1 MNLQRLATIED
12 ISELCNL
19 LKILFEQEEEFCFE
33 QDKQENAL
41 KTLLGSP
48 GLGRILVIEISNKI
62 VGMVTI
68 LYTFSTA
75 LNGKVGII
83 EDMIIHPQYQD
94 QGLGSALI
102 DYALK
107 FAKSQ
112 GLKRITLLSDSTNIK
127 AHRFYKKNNFSC
139 SKMVPFRKIL

>member
-1 MNLQRLATIED
+1 LNLQRLATIED

>member
-1 MNLQRLATIED
+1 MNLLRLAAFED
-12 ISELCNL
+12 IPELCNL
-19 LKILFEQEEEFCFE
+19 LKILFEQEEEFCFD

-48 GLGRILVIEISNKI
+48 SLGHILIIEEMSKV

-75 LNGKVGII
+75 LNEKVGIL
-83 EDMIIHPQYQD
+83 EDMIIAPDHQNKD
-94 QGLGSALI
+94 LGSALI
-102 DYALK
+102 DYALV

-112 GLKRITLLSDSTNIK
+112 GLKRITLLSDATNKK
-127 AHRFYKKNNFSC
+127 AHRFYKKNHFSL

>member
-33 QDKQENAL
+33 QDKQKNAL

-48 GLGRILVIEISNKI
+48 GLGSILVIEISNKI

-75 LNGKVGII
+75 LSAKVGII

-102 DYALK
+102 GYALK

>member
-12 ISELCNL
+12 ISGLCNL

-41 KTLLGSP
+41 KTLLSSP
-48 GLGRILVIEISNKI
+48 ELGHILIIEISAKI

-75 LNGKVGII
+75 LNEKVGIL
-83 EDMIIHPQYQD
+83 EDMIISPDHQN
-94 QGLGSALI
+94 QGLGSVLI
-102 DYALK
+102 DYALV

-112 GLKRITLLSDSTNIK
+112 GLKRITLLTDSTNIK
-127 AHRFYKKNNFSC
+127 AHRFYEKNNFSC

>member
-41 KTLLGSP
+41 KTLLCSP
-48 GLGRILVIEISNKI
+48 ELGHILVIEISNKI

-75 LNGKVGII
+75 LNEKVGIL
-83 EDMIIHPQYQD
+83 EDMIIAPDYQKK
-94 QGLGSALI
+94 GLGSVLI
-102 DYALK
+102 DYALT

-112 GLKRITLLSDSTNIK
+112 GLKRITLLTDSTNIK

>member
-1 MNLQRLATIED
+1 LNLQKLAAFED
-12 ISELCNL
+12 IPALCNL

-48 GLGRILVIEISNKI
+48 ELGHIFVIEISNKI

-75 LNGKVGII
+75 LNEKVGIL
-83 EDMIIHPQYQD
+83 EDMIIAPDHQN

-102 DYALK
+102 DYALV

-112 GLKRITLLSDSTNIK
+112 GLKRITLLTDSTNIK
-127 AHRFYKKNNFSC
+127 AYRFYEKNNFSC

>member
-48 GLGRILVIEISNKI
+48 GLGHILVIEISNKI

-75 LNGKVGII
+75 LNEKVGIL
-83 EDMIIHPQYQD
+83 EDMIIAPDYQKK
-94 QGLGSALI
+94 GLGSTLI
-102 DYALK
+102 DYALT
-107 FAKSQ
+107 FVKSQ
-112 GLKRITLLSDSTNIK
+112 GLKRITLLTDSTNIK